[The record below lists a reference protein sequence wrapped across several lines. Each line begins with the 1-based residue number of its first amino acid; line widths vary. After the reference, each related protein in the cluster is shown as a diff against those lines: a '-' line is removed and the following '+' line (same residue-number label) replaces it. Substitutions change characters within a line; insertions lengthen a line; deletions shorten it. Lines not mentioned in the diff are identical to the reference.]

1 MSSSWTDLER
11 PPLRAAALRRALV
24 GDGGGLWTALTVLPR
39 TGSTNT
45 DLAAEGRA
53 GAPAGT
59 VLLAEEQSAGRGRL
73 DRAWSSP
80 PRSGIHCSFL
90 LRPSAPLTRW
100 GWIPLLTGVAAA
112 AALSRAAELDV
123 RLKWPN
129 DLLVP
134 VGGEERKLGGILAEA
149 VSGGPDSEVRDGVV
163 VGVGVNVSLGADE
176 LPVPGAGSLKLAGSA
191 NLDRDTLVRMLLREF
206 ADRYREWEEA
216 DGDPDASGLRGG
228 YLERCATLGRAV
240 RVELPG
246 DRELRGEAVSVD
258 DDGRLVVRAEDGSQE
273 AVGAGDVVHVR
284 PAG

>member
-11 PPLRAAALRRALV
+11 PPLREAALRRALV
-24 GDGGGLWTALTVLPR
+24 REGGLWSALTVLPR

-45 DLAAEGRA
+45 DLAAQARS
-53 GAPAGT
+53 GAPAGA
-59 VLLAEEQSAGRGRL
+59 VLLADEQTAGRGRL
-73 DRAWSSP
+73 DRAWAAP

-90 LRPSAPLTRW
+90 LRPTAPLTRW
-100 GWIPLLTGVAAA
+100 GWLPLLTGVAAA
-112 AALSRAAELDV
+112 GALSRAAELDV

-149 VSGGPDSEVRDGVV
+149 VSGGPASEEGDGVV
-163 VGVGVNVSLGADE
+163 IGVGVNVSLTAEE
-176 LPVPGAGSLKLAGSA
+176 LPVPTAGSLKLAGSA
-191 NLDRDTLVRMLLREF
+191 HLDRDTLVRMVLREF
-206 ADRYREWEEA
+206 ADRYRAWEEA
-216 DGDPDASGLRGG
+216 GGDPDGSGLREA
-228 YLERCATLGRAV
+228 YLERCATIGRTV

-258 DDGRLVVRAEDGSQE
+258 DDGRLVVRAGDGAEE

-284 PAG
+284 PV